1 MKNFNKLL
9 ITLCLAAT
17 MFVFVSCGGATP
29 KSPNETMAEKIE
41 LSTATIGEIDF
52 EGCTFKAPGHPDE
65 YLQSIYGD
73 WRKLPPPE
81 KRVVHSLFF
90 VPNLIE
96 PKELLPKSKSAD
108 K

>member
-1 MKNFNKLL
+1 MLKEQELDKYNN
-9 ITLCLAAT
+9 LAGIKD
-17 MFVFVSCGGATP
+17 F
-29 KSPNETMAEKIE
+29 
-41 LSTATIGEIDF
+41 EIDF
-52 EGCTFKAPGHPDE
+52 EGCTFKAPGRPDE
-65 YLQSIYGD
+65 YLQSIYGE